1 MLLQDSDEASFS
13 PVHLTRTWGKP
24 TGLALLRP
32 MQVLLEFCAHFSLG
46 KMKLRGQACSVS
58 PIPALVELGLL
69 LTSINASFMEAA
81 ELMSTPHKP
90 RSK

>member
-13 PVHLTRTWGKP
+13 PVHLTRTLGKP
-24 TGLALLRP
+24 MGLALLRP
-32 MQVLLEFCAHFSLG
+32 MQVLLELCAHFSLV
-46 KMKLRGQACSVS
+46 KMKLRGQACSVF

-81 ELMSTPHKP
+81 EPMSTPHKP